1 MTLQQGPT
9 IVTSSLPDGTIGA
22 AYSQSI
28 QATGGVAPFTWSVSS
43 GALPHGLSL
52 PSGTSNSATISGTPD
67 RVQSSVAFT
76 IQVTDAKGNLAKQPY
91 SVNIKSTPTIVVTQS
106 GAVQG
111 AVEGNFLA
119 FRGMPF
125 AAPPVGNLRWKPPAA
140 PASWDGIRNATA
152 FGNVCPQTDFAG
164 GVQGNEDCLTI
175 NVYTTNPPASSKQ
188 PVMVFFHG
196 GAWLL
201 GSAQVPPFDLVPPL
215 TGRGVILVT
224 AQYRLGLLGFLAH
237 PLLTAESGNGSS
249 GNYGLM
255 DMIAALHWVHDNIAG
270 FGGDPSL
277 VMIFGVSAG
286 STSVQALLASPP
298 AQGLFARAG
307 MESGAL
313 PGGLLGTGVADAY
326 PLYSKLD
333 HLVGC
338 DPPNDDLACLR
349 AVPANTMVQTELLPG
364 QFPFIGFN
372 LEPSVLPEDPFNKL
386 RRLGSPVPLLIG
398 SNSDE
403 AADQEDPSAAL
414 DANGYAT
421 LIHTQFDPLLAG
433 AGAQILSLYPASFD
447 TTPRYTHI
455 DVETDY
461 GFTWET
467 RNLARAVAGA
477 QRPAVWRYLF
487 THRYE
492 NDASLMSRRA
502 FHTAEIYF
510 VSGNFHKVYYTEVPY
525 TPTAAETTLSNEMMD
540 YWARF
545 AATGDPNGAGAMTW
559 LRYDIANESILKLD
573 DTIVNLPGY
582 RNPQCD
588 FLATVPLQ

>member
-1 MTLQQGPT
+1 M

-22 AYSQSI
+22 AYSQTI
-28 QATGGVAPFTWSVSS
+28 QATGGIAPFTWSVTS
-43 GALPHGLSL
+43 GALPHSLAL
-52 PSGTSNSATISGTPD
+52 PSSTGSSVTMSGTPD
-67 RVQSSVAFT
+67 EVQSSVAFT
-76 IQVTDAKGNLAKQPY
+76 IQVTDANSNSARQAY
-91 SVNIKSTPTIVVTQS
+91 TVNIKSTPTIVVTQS

-111 AVEGNFLA
+111 VVEGNFLA
-119 FRGMPF
+119 FRGIPL
-125 AAPPVGNLRWKPPAA
+125 ASPPVGNLRWRPPAA
-140 PASWDGIRNATA
+140 PVSWQGIRNATT

-164 GVQGNEDCLTI
+164 GVQGNEDCLTV
-175 NVYTTNPPASSKQ
+175 NVYSTNPPPSSKL
-188 PVMVFFHG
+188 PVMLFFHG
-196 GAWLL
+196 GGWTL

-215 TGRGVILVT
+215 TGHGVIVVT

-237 PLLTAESGNGSS
+237 PLLTAEAGGSS

-270 FGGDPSL
+270 FGGDPTR
-277 VMIFGVSAG
+277 VMMFGLSAG
-286 STSVQALLASPP
+286 STSVQALLASPA
-298 AQGLFARAG
+298 AQGLFASAG

-313 PGGLLGTGVADAY
+313 PGGQLGAGVADAY

-338 DPPNDDLACLR
+338 DPPNDDLVCLR
-349 AVPANTMVQTELLPG
+349 AVSANTMVQTQLLPG
-364 QFPFIGFN
+364 QFPFILFN
-372 LEPSVLPEDPFNKL
+372 LEPIVLPEDPFKRL
-386 RRLGSPVPLLIG
+386 QQLGSPVPLLIG

-403 AADQEDPSAAL
+403 AADQEDPSMAL
-414 DANGYAT
+414 DANGYAAA
-421 LIHTQFDPLLAG
+421 IHTQFDPLLAG
-433 AGAQILSLYPASFD
+433 AGAQLLSLYPASFD

-467 RNLARAVAGA
+467 RNLARAAAGT
-477 QRPAVWRYLF
+477 QKPGVWRYLF

-510 VSGNFHKVYYTEVPY
+510 VSGNFHKVYYTEVLY

-545 AATGDPNGAGAMTW
+545 AATGDPNGAGATTW
-559 LRYDIANESILKLD
+559 LRYDANENILRLD
-573 DTIVNLPGY
+573 NTIANLPGGY
-582 RNPQCD
+582 RNTPCD